1 MRFQNFI
8 RMNAMVIGFGAAF
21 LLASSA
27 PAQEIDNP
35 GWDGGPNTISLA
47 QPAPAP
53 AAGELGSAVAS
64 SQAIASDAGIAKS
77 LATQE
82 TVISQPTP
90 VQSWVVA
97 SLLICFALAA
107 LYVQSETKR
116 RKRNRDARHG
126 GPLNTKATMS

>member
-1 MRFQNFI
+1 MKFQNMI
-8 RMNAMVIGFGAAF
+8 RMHAMVIGFAAAL

-27 PAQEIDNP
+27 SAQEIDNP
-35 GWDGGPNTISLA
+35 TWDGGPNTISLA

-53 AAGELGSAVAS
+53 TAGGLGSAVAS
-64 SQAIASDAGIAKS
+64 SQASTSDAGIAKS

-107 LYVQSETKR
+107 LYMQAETKR
-116 RKRNRDARHG
+116 RKRARQG
-126 GPLNTKATMS
+126 GPLDTKATMS